1 MIRHFNEHGQ
11 PVGAA
16 LPGWQVAR
24 HPGHTPMDGR
34 YCRLEPLDAARHS
47 PDLFAAFSADRSGA
61 IWTYMPDGPFDGLR
75 DLQAWAESAQ
85 GVDDQPYFAI
95 IDQRNGTAAGIAS
108 YMRLKPAHGV
118 IEVGGIAFA
127 PALQKSRAATEAI
140 FLMMSRVFND
150 LGYRR
155 YEWKCD
161 ALNAASRRAAQRFGF
176 TYEGQFRQ
184 AIVYK
189 GRNRDTAWFAA
200 IDREWPALQEAFS
213 AWLAPSNFDADG
225 RQKERLSDLTRLVR
239 AANDPTL

>member
-11 PVGAA
+11 PIGAA

-61 IWTYMPDGPFDGLR
+61 MWTYMPDGPFAGLR

-127 PALQKSRAATEAI
+127 PALQKSRAATEAM

-189 GRNRDTAWFAA
+189 GRNRDTAWFSILDSEWTWLEAA
-200 IDREWPALQEAFS
+200 YHTWLDPA
-213 AWLAPSNFDADG
+213 NFTPEGQQHQSLSQLVDAA
-225 RQKERLSDLTRLVR
+225 R
-239 AANDPTL
+239 AAA